1 MLEESQD
8 CNVAIVSISKRNEK
22 RKNWKNVIVVIISCI
37 LLSSMP
43 TLTVGFGKV
52 EPKELYV
59 SYLGFDAFSEI
70 SRQSD
75 LVTGSEDSSSNINN
89 LSSVVVAEDGPSI
102 AYASSDAFSDISRSN
117 ETISDNSTLPP

>member
-1 MLEESQD
+1 MYMLEESQD

-22 RKNWKNVIVVIISCI
+22 RKNWKNVIVVISCI

-52 EPKELYV
+52 EPKEPYV
-59 SYLGFDAFSEI
+59 SYFGFDAFSEI

-75 LVTGSEDSSSNINN
+75 LVTSEDSSSNISN
-89 LSSVVVAEDGPSI
+89 LSSVVVAEHEPSI
-102 AYASSDAFSDISRSN
+102 AYVS
-117 ETISDNSTLPP
+117 L